1 MKEEDLK
8 KKDKLLR
15 KTDLL
20 KYLNVLPN
28 LFIFQFIKSFS
39 LKISFKNTCFQFSL
53 KDNNLINYKTQV
65 NNDCGKNNKKKK

>member
-8 KKDKLLR
+8 KKDKLPR

-28 LFIFQFIKSFS
+28 LFIFQFVKSFDFE
-39 LKISFKNTCFQFSL
+39 ISFLNMCFLISL
-53 KDNNLINYKTQV
+53 KDK
-65 NNDCGKNNKKKK
+65 